1 MKIFLK
7 LASAFGGAL
16 SVWME
21 LHFFYS
27 MLSVLSKRF
36 LGEIIFYQDTMLM
49 PLDVSLLLL
58 GLVLHYLIEEKGS
71 VLLGEKAI
79 GCQTR

>member
-1 MKIFLK
+1 MKIFLE

-27 MLSVLSKRF
+27 ILSMLSKRF

-49 PLDVSLLLL
+49 ALDVSLLLL

-71 VLLGEKAI
+71 VLLGEKAVS
-79 GCQTR
+79 CQTR

>member
-1 MKIFLK
+1 MKIFLE

-27 MLSVLSKRF
+27 MLSVLSKRL

-49 PLDVSLLLL
+49 TLDVFMLLL

-71 VLLGEKAI
+71 VLLGKKAVSR
-79 GCQTR
+79 QTR